1 VNIFTTLKLAF
12 RALWRNKV
20 RSFLT
25 MLGIIFGIGTVIA
38 MIAAGQGA
46 REAVAD
52 VFRSMGTNLLIVTN
66 GSVSSFGAAG
76 GQGSRYSLTWADLD
90 ALENGEVPTVRW
102 VTPVLQT
109 KVQVAS
115 EDANWNTTVLGVNPS
130 YFLIKSWAAK
140 DGTLFDDEAA
150 KTGPKVAVIGATVA
164 TQLYG
169 GSNPVGQ
176 PIRINGQ
183 PYEVVALLE
192 TKGQSGMGQDQ
203 DDTVIIPL
211 KTYLQKMD
219 RGIGKYISKGQLFV
233 SVGSEKEIEHAESQL
248 TSLLRSRHNLG
259 ASDDDDFKIRN
270 LAEFAM
276 SQQES
281 TERIS
286 TLLAIVAAMS
296 LIVGGI
302 GVMNIMLVSVIER
315 TREIGIRMAVGAKPT
330 DVMTQF
336 LVESLVLAA
345 VGGVLGLGFGAIL
358 AKYMASYY
366 GWKLFF
372 PATTAAIAFAV
383 AGGVGVVFGLYPAIR
398 ASRLDPITALRYET

>member
-1 VNIFTTLKLAF
+1 MSVWTTLKLAF

-20 RSFLT
+20 RSTLT

-38 MIAAGQGA
+38 MIASGQGA

-66 GSVSSFGAAG
+66 GSVSTGGAAG
-76 GQGSRYSLTWADLD
+76 GQGSRYSLTWTDLE

-102 VTPVLQT
+102 VTPVLQS

-115 EDANWNTTVLGVNPS
+115 EDANWNTTVLGVNPA

-140 DGTLFDDEAA
+140 EGTLFDDEAA
-150 KTGPKVAVIGATVA
+150 KTGPKVAVIGQTVA

-169 GSNPVGQ
+169 TASPIGQ

-183 PYEVVALLE
+183 PYEVIALLE

-203 DDTVIIPL
+203 DDTVIVPL

-233 SVGSEKEIEHAESQL
+233 SVGNETEIEHAETQL
-248 TSLLRSRHNLG
+248 TSLLRARHNLG
-259 ASDDDDFKIRN
+259 PNDDDDFRIRN
-270 LAEFAM
+270 LAEYAM
-276 SQQES
+276 SQEKS

-345 VGGVLGLGFGAIL
+345 VGGVLGLGFGALL

-372 PATTAAIAFAV
+372 PAATAAIAFGV

>member
-1 VNIFTTLKLAF
+1 MSILSTLKLAF

-20 RSFLT
+20 RSILT

-38 MIAAGQGA
+38 MIASGQGA

-66 GSVSSFGAAG
+66 GSVSSGGAAG
-76 GQGSRYSLTWADLD
+76 GLGSRYSLTWGDLT

-102 VTPVLQT
+102 VTPVLQS

-115 EDANWNTTVLGVNPS
+115 EDANWNTTVLGVKAS
-130 YFLIKSWAAK
+130 YFDIKSW
-140 DGTLFDDEAA
+140 GTTEGALFDDDAA
-150 KTGPKVAVIGATVA
+150 NNGAKVAVIGTTVA

-169 GSNPVGQ
+169 TSNPIGLS
-176 PIRINGQ
+176 IRINGQ
-183 PYEVVALLE
+183 PFEVIGLLE

-203 DDTVIIPL
+203 DDTVVIPL

-219 RGIGKYISKGQLFV
+219 RGVGKYITKGQLFV
-233 SVGSEKEIEHAESQL
+233 SVGSEKEIDHAEAQL
-248 TSLLRSRHNLG
+248 TSLLRARHNLG
-259 ASDDDDFKIRN
+259 ASDDDDFRIRN

-276 SQQES
+276 SQEQS

-286 TLLAIVAAMS
+286 KLLAIVAAMS
-296 LIVGGI
+296 LLVGGI

-345 VGGVLGLGFGAIL
+345 IGGVLGIGLGAIM
-358 AKYMASYY
+358 AKVMATNY

-383 AGGVGVVFGLYPAIR
+383 SGGIGVVAGLYPAIR
-398 ASRLDPITALRYET
+398 AAQLDPIAALRYET